1 MIPLRAQGI
10 FWTALLLGLTLLSGC
25 AVQRGYEAALVLAD
39 IAAGNRPSRL
49 KECTPEAER
58 IGFPLVTA
66 ARTFA
71 ADLYLPGERSRAT
84 VLLIPGAAEEGKD
97 DPRLVAFAT
106 TLARARFIV
115 LVPDF
120 PSLRDLRVNSGN
132 IGEVSDVFSWL
143 VARRALAP
151 RRRAGIIAF
160 SYAVGPV
167 VLAAMHPSIRD
178 RVRFILAVG
187 GYYNLPQV
195 LTFFTTGYFQ
205 KDGRWRHRTPNAY
218 GKWVFVRGNVGRL
231 SDPRDRKILRAMAD
245 RKIRDLAA
253 PLKDLAEKLGPEGRR
268 VYAFIANTDRKRA
281 STLMAALP
289 EPILRQIEALNLANK
304 NLHEL
309 HARMILVHG
318 IDDDI
323 IPSPQSIALAKALR
337 KGQARLFLA
346 NGLNHMDV
354 EPGFFD
360 KWRLWRAVDALLAER
375 RR

>member
-1 MIPLRAQGI
+1 MILLRAQGI

-49 KECTPEAER
+49 KGCTPEPDR

-120 PSLRDLRVNSGN
+120 PSLRELRVNSGN

-143 VARRALAP
+143 VAHRVLAP
-151 RRRAGIIAF
+151 RQRAGIIAF

-205 KDGRWRHRTPNAY
+205 KNGRWRHRTPNAY
-218 GKWVFVRGNVGRL
+218 GKWVFVRSNVGRL

-268 VYAFIANTDRKRA
+268 VYAFIVNTDRKRA

-323 IPSPQSIALAKALR
+323 IPYPQSIALAKALP

-346 NGLNHMDV
+346 NGLNHVDV

>member
-1 MIPLRAQGI
+1 MILLRAQGI

-49 KECTPEAER
+49 KGCTPEPDR

-71 ADLYLPGERSRAT
+71 ADLYLPGEPSRAT

-120 PSLRDLRVNSGN
+120 PSLRELRVNSGN

-143 VARRALAP
+143 IAHRVLAP
-151 RRRAGIIAF
+151 RQRAGIIAF

-205 KDGRWRHRTPNAY
+205 KTAAGATVRRT
-218 GKWVFVRGNVGRL
+218 L
-231 SDPRDRKILRAMAD
+231 
-245 RKIRDLAA
+245 
-253 PLKDLAEKLGPEGRR
+253 
-268 VYAFIANTDRKRA
+268 T
-281 STLMAALP
+281 
-289 EPILRQIEALNLANK
+289 
-304 NLHEL
+304 
-309 HARMILVHG
+309 
-318 IDDDI
+318 
-323 IPSPQSIALAKALR
+323 
-337 KGQARLFLA
+337 A
-346 NGLNHMDV
+346 NGFLSAAMSAGSPI
-354 EPGFFD
+354 PGIGKFSGPWPIARSATSQPPS
-360 KWRLWRAVDALLAER
+360 KISPKSSAPKGGGSTPLSSIPTGSGLRP
-375 RR
+375 